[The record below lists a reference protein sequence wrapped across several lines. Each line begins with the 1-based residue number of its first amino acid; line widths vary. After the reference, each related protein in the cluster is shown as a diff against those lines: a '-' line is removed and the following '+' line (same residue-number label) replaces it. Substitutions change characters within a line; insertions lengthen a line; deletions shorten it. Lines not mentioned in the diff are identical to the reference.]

1 MSTSEAL
8 RSIFTAARPLVE
20 TWLDTAEQIAA
31 LRETATN
38 AGLDWSQVKALL
50 KAQIQDERDDA
61 GDGKRVRK
69 LIEKAEFA
77 CAYADMLGLGNM
89 NEGNISADTP
99 DWDDLRGIAPNATGD
114 MSSEAFVRELRDSW
128 GDRFHNEPAG
138 PALPRPAQQAG
149 AVIPHD
155 HAAVPAAPTESDGGA
170 FGAVKAQS
178 RLPDA
183 VGVEPPPS
191 DEFPDLPEFLRRK
204 KVAA

>member
-50 KAQIQDERDDA
+50 KAQIQDERDEA

-77 CAYADMLGLGNM
+77 CAYADILGLGNM
-89 NEGNISADTP
+89 NEGNISAPPHDPETGELISP
-99 DWDDLRGIAPNATGD
+99 QSPHNRTCRASVAT
-114 MSSEAFVRELRDSW
+114 SRA
-128 GDRFHNEPAG
+128 AG
-138 PALPRPAQQAG
+138 GCR
-149 AVIPHD
+149 IPH
-155 HAAVPAAPTESDGGA
+155 G
-170 FGAVKAQS
+170 
-178 RLPDA
+178 R
-183 VGVEPPPS
+183 VGT
-191 DEFPDLPEFLRRK
+191 RRPFR
-204 KVAA
+204 